1 MSKRL
6 KDRVALITG
15 GGTGIG
21 AAMARR
27 FAAAGARVAVTGRRA
42 EPLQHIAEE
51 IDGLALAVDVR
62 DSDAMADAVR
72 QVVDQWGGLDI
83 VVANA
88 GVITEGEVATLQDEA
103 WQTTV
108 DINLT
113 GVTRTLR
120 AALPALTGSASSAIL
135 VVSSVAGLMGV
146 PQGSAYCATKAAV
159 IGLTKSM
166 AVDYGPKGI
175 RINALCPGWVRT
187 PMSDD
192 EMAALAQEKGI
203 SVEAAVEAVTRHLP
217 LKRMAAPEEIA
228 ACAEFLVSDD
238 ASFVTGAVL
247 VADGGGCVVDVGTL
261 AFMG

>member
-1 MSKRL
+1 MSIRL
-6 KDRVALITG
+6 KDRVVLITG

-27 FAAAGARVAVTGRRA
+27 FAAAGAKVAVTGRRI
-42 EPLQHIAEE
+42 EPLQHIAKE
-51 IDGLALAVDVR
+51 IGGLALAVDVR

-72 QVVDQWGGLDI
+72 QITDRWGRLDI

-88 GVITEGEVATLQDEA
+88 GVITEGEVATLQDDV

-120 AALPALTGSASSAIL
+120 AALPALAESTNAAIL

-146 PQGSAYCATKAAV
+146 PQAAAYCATKAAV

-175 RINALCPGWVRT
+175 RVNALCPGWVRT

-192 EMAALAQEKGI
+192 EMAALAGEKDI
-203 SVEAAVEAVTRHLP
+203 SVEAAVDAVTRYLP

-261 AFMG
+261 AFME